1 MGNHAIIRIVIWSI
15 VLVILVG
22 ILALGLGTFRLP
34 FDRNR
39 TDRDS
44 SGYMESDPSGS
55 GSNICA
61 FAAADIQDLEIEWV
75 SGKIVLQTDD
85 TADTIR
91 IREDFRGND
100 QYRMVYKQT
109 GNTLSIRFSM
119 DSISFTGFGFNL
131 TGDLSK
137 DLTVLVPSG
146 WICEELEID
155 TASADL
161 LVQDMTIRRMDFDGA
176 SGTCDFENST
186 VDQLDMDTASGN
198 IRFHGN
204 LDTLDFDA
212 ASASFRGELL
222 NIPRNIKMDSMSGD
236 LELTLPEDA
245 GFSVTIDGMSC
256 TFSSDFSYEM
266 RSGRYIH
273 GNGSCQIDVD
283 GMSCDVMIHKGT

>member
-22 ILALGLGTFRLP
+22 ILAMGLGTFHLP

-44 SGYMESDPSGS
+44 SGYMESDPSGA
-55 GSNICA
+55 GSYACA

-91 IREDFRGND
+91 IREDLRGND

-109 GNTLSIRFSM
+109 DNTLSIRFSM
-119 DSISFTGFGFNL
+119 DSISFTGFGFHFGSN
-131 TGDLSK
+131 LSK
-137 DLTVLVPSG
+137 DLTILVPSG

-161 LVQDMTIRRMDFDGA
+161 LVRDMSIRRMDFDGA
-176 SGTCDFENST
+176 SGACDFENST
-186 VDQLDMDTASGN
+186 VDHLDMDTASGE
-198 IRFHGN
+198 IRFHGS

-222 NIPRNIKMDSMSGD
+222 NTPRNIKMDSMSGE

-245 GFSVTIDGMSC
+245 GFSVTINGMDCS
-256 TFSSDFSYEM
+256 FSSDFSYDM
-266 RSGRYIH
+266 RGSRYIH

-283 GMSCDVMIHKGT
+283 GMSCDVMIYKGT